1 MARERKFST
10 EDVYQATKQI
20 LLTYG
25 YEGFN
30 FGLLAEQ
37 LDISRGAIY
46 KYFDNREELIT
57 SFMLYELR
65 LFLVELKSIEKL
77 HSFEE
82 QLDFL
87 LDLIFKNSTVPRLI
101 EIGRRIPVNENL
113 KVKENISQLENLHLE
128 MYKHLQ
134 GFIDQGRQEQ
144 KIKASLPDSL
154 ILGMIFQTIMIP
166 NHFGIPQTEWI
177 LSIREILCNGMLN

>member
-30 FGLLAEQ
+30 FSLLAEQ

-87 LDLIFKNSTVPRLI
+87 LDLIFKNSTVPKLI
-101 EIGRRIPVNENL
+101 EIGRRIPVNDNE
-113 KVKENISQLENLHLE
+113 KVKENIEELEHLHLK

-134 GFIDQGRQEQ
+134 GFIDLGRQEQ
-144 KIKASLPDSL
+144 KLKASIPDSL
-154 ILGMIFQTIMIP
+154 ILAIIFQSILIP
-166 NHFGIPQTEWI
+166 NHFGVSQTEWI
-177 LSIREILCNGMLN
+177 RSIKEVLCYGILD